1 MIKISKDK
9 QHVVVTRGAYESI
22 YKPLG
27 YTVDVESKKEEIKK
41 PELGYEKENDFKST
55 KNYSKTSRK

>member
-1 MIKISKDK
+1 MLRISKDK
-9 QHVVVTRGAYESI
+9 QHTVVTRGAYESI

-27 YTVDVESKKEEIKK
+27 YTIDSENKKEKIKK
-41 PELGYEKENDFKST
+41 PEMDYENEFKST

>member
-9 QHVVVTRGAYESI
+9 QHAVVTRGAYELI

-41 PELGYEKENDFKST
+41 PELDYEKENDFKST

>member
-22 YKPLG
+22 YKPL
-27 YTVDVESKKEEIKK
+27 VDINS
-41 PELGYEKENDFKST
+41 S
-55 KNYSKTSRK
+55 